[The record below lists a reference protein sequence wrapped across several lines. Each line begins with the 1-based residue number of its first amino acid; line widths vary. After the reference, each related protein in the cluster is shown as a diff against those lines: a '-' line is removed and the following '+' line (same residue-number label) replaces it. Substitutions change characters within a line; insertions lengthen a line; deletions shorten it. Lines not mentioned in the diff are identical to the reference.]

1 MNNNEFFNRLRIQQD
16 PDEKILLNI
25 QKEIKKS
32 NFDKKVIKRSIENL
46 SSKQKEKLKQ
56 LYNNQNQELKNNLIE
71 CKNKIISIKKKM
83 Y

>member
-25 QKEIKKS
+25 QKEIKES

-46 SSKQKEKLKQ
+46 SSKQKEKLEQ